1 MTNRRDFI
9 RQSSVLASALVMGS
23 AFTLKPKYKLGLQL
37 FTIRD
42 AMAKDTRGALAKIAA
57 YGYEEVETYGFN
69 RQYYKHTPAQFKL
82 LLNNNNLTSPSG
94 HYDLNKYIGPGT
106 NPADLDRYV
115 DECIQGALILKQTH
129 IVWPWVDEPMRPIEK
144 FKEVVAT
151 LNKVGEKVTKAG
163 LQFAYHNHNFE
174 FIEQNGETGYGILLR
189 DSDPNYVK
197 LELDLYW
204 STFMKQDL
212 PALFKKQPGRFHL
225 WHLKDKDK
233 SNPELHTT
241 MGDGDIDFTKILT
254 YAAAAGVQHMYVEQ
268 GNNYVPNDLACVE
281 RSAAFTKKLLK

>member
-9 RQSSVLASALVMGS
+9 RQTGVLAAGLMINPADVFKS
-23 AFTLKPKYKLGLQL
+23 KYKLGLQL
-37 FTIRD
+37 YTIRE
-42 AMAKDTRGALAKIAA
+42 ALAKDTRGTLAKIAS
-57 YGYEEVETYGFN
+57 YGYEEVETYGYN
-69 RQYYKHTPAQFKL
+69 RQYYKFTPAEFKS
-82 LLNNNNLTSPSG
+82 LLNNNNLTTPSG
-94 HYDLNKYIGPGT
+94 HYELNKYIGPGT
-106 NPADLDRYV
+106 NPDALMRYV
-115 DECIQGALILKQTH
+115 DDCIQGALILKQTY

-151 LNKVGEKVTKAG
+151 LNKVGERVTKAG

-174 FIEQNGETGYGILLR
+174 FIEQNGETGYGMLLR

-212 PALFKKQPGRFHL
+212 PALFKKQPGRFPL

-233 SNPELHTT
+233 KNPELHTT
-241 MGDGDIDFTKILT
+241 MGDGDIDFSKLLP
-254 YAAAAGVQHMYVEQ
+254 YAGAAGVKHMYVEQ
-268 GNNYVPNDLACVE
+268 GNNYIPNDLACVE